1 MIEKLHKR
9 VEALNEKISDDNERQ
24 NRRLKDEIY
33 QIQDSIYN
41 FNEKISDVREDT
53 REIIQSCEKIQDQ
66 IPQISTISGNSNSFK
81 EMSAKGNFDIIADT
95 KELLQSSD
103 VILKKNNEFSKKVK
117 NFRSSTDSSGNSSG
131 SDDSIPDTYSEY
143 SLHFDPEVLVL
154 FTF

>member
-1 MIEKLHKR
+1 MR
-9 VEALNEKISDDNERQ
+9 QFFFPLNY
-24 NRRLKDEIY
+24 RRLKDEIY
-33 QIQDSIYN
+33 SIQDSIYN
-41 FNEKISDVREDT
+41 FNEKISDLREDT

-66 IPQISTISGNSNSFK
+66 IPQISTTASSFK

-143 SLHFDPEVLVL
+143 TLHFDPEVLVL

>member
-1 MIEKLHKR
+1 M
-9 VEALNEKISDDNERQ
+9 
-24 NRRLKDEIY
+24 KDEIY
-33 QIQDSIYN
+33 SIQDSIYN

-66 IPQISTISGNSNSFK
+66 IPKISTTSGNSNPFK

-143 SLHFDPEVLVL
+143 SLHFDRKYLVIVYILPEVLVL

>member
-1 MIEKLHKR
+1 M
-9 VEALNEKISDDNERQ
+9 
-24 NRRLKDEIY
+24 KDEIY
-33 QIQDSIYN
+33 NIQDSIYN

-66 IPQISTISGNSNSFK
+66 IPQISTISGNSNPFK
-81 EMSAKGNFDIIADT
+81 EMSAKGNFDTT

-117 NFRSSTDSSGNSSG
+117 NFRSTTDSSGNSSG

-143 SLHFDPEVLVL
+143 TLHFDWK
-154 FTF
+154 